1 MFANPD
7 GLPGTSVYGQ
17 LADRACYDI
26 VVRYATTAGLTGDHH
41 PHRLRHSYATDLLRR
56 GASLEEVRRL
66 LGHAAITTTVRYL
79 HLTDRDTRTC
89 IDRAFNTHT
98 TAEISGAGAGMGSRD
113 SASLPASPARVR

>member
-1 MFANPD
+1 M
-7 GLPGTSVYGQ
+7 YGQ
-17 LADRACYDI
+17 LADRACFDI
-26 VVRYATTAGLTGDHH
+26 VARHAQTAGLAGHHH

-89 IDRAFNTHT
+89 IDRAFHRTNSCTCTHT
-98 TAEISGAGAGMGSRD
+98 PAAGARD
-113 SASLPASPARVR
+113 SAGLPASPARIR

>member
-1 MFANPD
+1 MAVV
-7 GLPGTSVYGQ
+7 GRGT
-17 LADRACYDI
+17 ARAC
-26 VVRYATTAGLTGDHH
+26 RHAPPGHAQTAGLAGHHH

-89 IDRAFNTHT
+89 IDNAFHRTNPCTCANTPT
-98 TAEISGAGAGMGSRD
+98 EGARD